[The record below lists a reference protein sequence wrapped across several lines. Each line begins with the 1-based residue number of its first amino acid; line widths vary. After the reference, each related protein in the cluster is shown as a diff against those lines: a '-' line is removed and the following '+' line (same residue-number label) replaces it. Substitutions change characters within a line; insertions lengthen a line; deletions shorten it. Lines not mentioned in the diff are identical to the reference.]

1 MSLVISK
8 ELSKYFGSG
17 GDTQVHA
24 LEHVSFEIA
33 LGEYLAIMGPS
44 GSGKST
50 LLAILGAMSPPSEG
64 TLVIDEIDVY
74 SLSQEK
80 RADFRREYLG
90 FVFQQ
95 LQLIPYLTAVE
106 NVMLPLVVT
115 DHKNKRELATTT
127 LERVGLGDKLNRL
140 PSELSGGEQSRVAI
154 ARAVVNNPPILL
166 ADEPVGS
173 LDSKT
178 GEEVLGL
185 FKQLHSE
192 GQTII
197 MVTHNPESIRD
208 AERLVQL
215 KDGRIV
221 ADLMTKDTIPATKAD
236 ANTREQ
242 TPLGQSA
249 LDTRARQ

>member
-1 MSLVISK
+1 MSLVVAK
-8 ELSKYFGSG
+8 NLSRHFGH
-17 GDTQVHA
+17 DDA
-24 LEHVSFEIA
+24 LVKALDEVSFNIDE
-33 LGEYLAIMGPS
+33 GEYVAIMGPS

-50 LLAILGAMSPPSEG
+50 LLTILGAMNPPSAGSLE
-64 TLVIDEIDVY
+64 VDEIDVY

-80 RADFRREYLG
+80 MADFRREYLG

-106 NVMLPLVVT
+106 NVMLPLVIT
-115 DHKNKRELATTT
+115 NHKDKRAVAAET
-127 LERVGLGDKLNRL
+127 LERVGLGNKLNRL

-154 ARAVVNNPPILL
+154 ARAVVNKPPILL

-178 GEEVLGL
+178 GEEVLSL
-185 FKQLHSE
+185 FKKLHGE

-208 AERLVQL
+208 ADRLIQL
-215 KDGRIV
+215 KDGKVLADITSKEQVLAV
-221 ADLMTKDTIPATKAD
+221 ALCK
-236 ANTREQ
+236 
-242 TPLGQSA
+242 
-249 LDTRARQ
+249 

>member
-1 MSLVISK
+1 MSLVVVND
-8 ELSKYFGSG
+8 LSKYFGND

-33 LGEYLAIMGPS
+33 NGEYLAIMGPS

-50 LLAILGAMSPPSEG
+50 LLAILGAMSPPSSG
-64 TLVIDEIDVY
+64 TLVIDQIDVY
-74 SLSQEK
+74 ALSQEK

-115 DHKNKRELATTT
+115 NHKNKRELAATT

-140 PSELSGGEQSRVAI
+140 PSEMSGGEQSRVAI

-221 ADLMTKDTIPATKAD
+221 ADLMTKDVIPATKF
-236 ANTREQ
+236 
-242 TPLGQSA
+242 L
-249 LDTRARQ
+249 